1 MDAPKGTDVVK
12 DAIRKMKF
20 NKQIKKAEGQKP
32 PKVELTISVDGVT
45 VQDPK
50 TKVRASSSCE
60 ANFMQTF
67 GEQTGR
73 KFNVH
78 VYSKKHTCVCFAL
91 LLIYDVM

>member
-60 ANFMQTF
+60 ANFYANIF
-67 GEQTGR
+67 IKQTGR
-73 KFNVH
+73 KFH
-78 VYSKKHTCVCFAL
+78 IHC
-91 LLIYDVM
+91 I